1 MKKAKK
7 AVLLS
12 IFVILLVCALLFCY
26 VWFAPFG
33 RHRSHSE
40 VVLEAE
46 DVAPPPDAIAVIRG
60 GIAIEVSEEKRDQ
73 IYTAFVRAFEEQKPR
88 MPSYFGMHQKED
100 FVRYVLLNTNIEFR
114 YKEYRWYWDRQVEY
128 DAILFSFDQKDR
140 LVPVFCKDG
149 KYQLQCT
156 FEYFLFE
163 EAYFA
168 EFEKTIK
175 GII

>member
-1 MKKAKK
+1 MTKRKRTLLIAIVV
-7 AVLLS
+7 VLLT
-12 IFVILLVCALLFCY
+12 FALLFCY

-73 IYTAFVRAFEEQKPR
+73 IYETFLQAMEQKPR
-88 MPSYFGMHQKED
+88 MASYFGGHDKKD
-100 FVRYVLLNTNIEFR
+100 FVRYIMLNTTVEFR
-114 YKEYRWYWDRQVEY
+114 YKEIRRYWERRVEY
-128 DAILFSFDQKDR
+128 DAILFSFDKNNR

-149 KYQLQCT
+149 EYQLWCT
-156 FEYFLFE
+156 FEYFWFD

-168 EFEKTIK
+168 EFKKTIK